1 MPRRYI
7 NITEK
12 VTEKLNMKLNSDF
25 IQSTDP
31 NKTIV
36 VRKVRLINPYGQLDV
51 GCCLCGDFADESS
64 YSVGLMDDFIM
75 CTNEL
80 NQKGIHIHNTNCNHI
95 NFYFRDYKGN
105 LLTAADDYYFT
116 LELELLY

>member
-12 VTEKLNMKLNSDF
+12 VSEKLNIKLISDF

-31 NKTIV
+31 NKMIV

-64 YSVGLMDDFIM
+64 YSIGLMDDFIM

-80 NQKGIHIHNTNCNHI
+80 NQKEIHIHNNNCNHI
-95 NFYFRDYKGN
+95 SFWFRDYKGE
-105 LLTAADDYYFT
+105 LLTSDDNYYFT
-116 LELELLY
+116 LEIELIF

>member
-1 MPRRYI
+1 MPRRYV

-12 VTEKLNMKLNSDF
+12 VDEKIGLTLGPDF
-25 IQSTDP
+25 VISTDP

-36 VRKVRLINPYGQLDV
+36 VRKVRLINSYGQLDV

-64 YSVGLMDDFIM
+64 YSIGLMDAFIM

-80 NQKGIHIHNTNCNHI
+80 NQKEIHIHNNNCNHI
-95 NFYFRDYKGN
+95 SFWFRDYKGN
-105 LLTAADDYYFT
+105 LLTSDDDYYFT
-116 LELELLY
+116 LELELIF